1 MLSAAFIGV
10 ELPTRPILQPMRG
23 YDDRSYGD
31 GFADVYDEWYSD
43 VTDVEATVAR
53 IAALA
58 GPGGR
63 VLELGV
69 GTGRLAVPITEK
81 GLEVVGVD
89 SSQAMLDVLTRR
101 DPTGMVKTIRGDMVD
116 DLPDGPFDVA
126 LIAYNT
132 IFNLLEERTQRRCF
146 EAVTEVL
153 RPGGAFVVE
162 AFVPDSTVLEG
173 SDVAVRSMTANEVVL
188 SVSERR
194 PGEQCA
200 SGQFIQF
207 SESGGVR
214 LRPWSIRWASPSEL
228 DAMATAA
235 GFTREARMGDMAGSE
250 FDNNSDQHVT
260 IYRTA
265 PTDAP
270 AR

>member
-1 MLSAAFIGV
+1 
-10 ELPTRPILQPMRG
+10 MRG

-31 GFADVYDEWYSD
+31 GFADVYDDWYSE
-43 VTDVEATVAR
+43 VTDVRETVAR

-69 GTGRLAVPITEK
+69 GTGRLAVPMTEV

-89 SSQAMLDVLTRR
+89 SSQAMLDVLLRR
-101 DPTGMVKTIRGDMVD
+101 DPTGVVKTIRGDMVD
-116 DLPDGPFDVA
+116 DLPEGPFDVA

-132 IFNLLEERTQRRCF
+132 IFNLLKEKTQRRCF
-146 EAVTEVL
+146 EAVAQVL

-162 AFVPDSTVLEG
+162 AFVPESTVLEG
-173 SDVAVRSMTANEVVL
+173 SDVAVRSMTADEVVL

-194 PGEQCA
+194 PSEQRA
-200 SGQFIQF
+200 SGQFIQL

-214 LRPWSIRWASPSEL
+214 LRPWSIRWASPPEL

-235 GFTREARMGDMAGSE
+235 GFTREARMGDMAGIE

-260 IYRTA
+260 IYRMALTDG
-265 PTDAP
+265 PTT
-270 AR
+270 

>member
-1 MLSAAFIGV
+1 
-10 ELPTRPILQPMRG
+10 MRG

-31 GFADVYDEWYSD
+31 GFADVYDDWYSD
-43 VTDVEATVAR
+43 VTDVEATVDR
-53 IAALA
+53 IAELA
-58 GPGGR
+58 GPDGS

-69 GTGRLAVPITEK
+69 GTGRLAVPMTEA
-81 GLEVVGVD
+81 GLDVVGVD
-89 SSQAMLDVLTRR
+89 SSQAMLDVLHLR
-101 DPTGMVKTIRGDMVD
+101 DSTGVVTAIRGDMVD

-132 IFNLLEERTQRRCF
+132 IFNLLEEETQRRCF
-146 EAVTEVL
+146 EAVAKVL

-173 SDVAVRSMTANEVVL
+173 SDVAVRSMTADEVVL

-194 PGEQCA
+194 PSEQRA

-228 DAMATAA
+228 DAMASAA
-235 GFTREARMGDMAGSE
+235 GFSRDSRLGDMAGRE
-250 FDNNSDQHVT
+250 FGDNSDQHVT
-260 IYRTA
+260 IYRTVQSA
-265 PTDAP
+265 GQTK
-270 AR
+270 